1 MQRAQAIMTIL
12 SLANLDYPDGQ
23 YLKKYDENI
32 ESHLIPKK
40 NINASGVFRDISGR
54 RIQWVEGWLWKE
66 YWEGRRST
74 PKSTAW
80 KQHAQKV
87 GLQYKGGKAF
97 HSIQFLLQMVL
108 QTRAFFALEWTT
120 GRHPFSYITF
130 KPMRGV
136 VVQFLSE
143 PYLKTPQDS
152 PLPPFVKNKNQS
164 PASPP
169 PTY

>member
-1 MQRAQAIMTIL
+1 MQRARAIVTIL

-87 GLQYKGGKAF
+87 KATKEENP
-97 HSIQFLLQMVL
+97 STTFLVANFCIFCLRMDQ
-108 QTRAFFALEWTT
+108 R
-120 GRHPFSYITF
+120 GRHPFRYIAF

-136 VVQFLSE
+136 VVQFCLELIRVIS
-143 PYLKTPQDS
+143 KSTTRFITTTTPC
-152 PLPPFVKNKNQS
+152 
-164 PASPP
+164 
-169 PTY
+169 